1 MSATVACTST
11 PANSVSSGVATTS
24 RVPSAVVPTKTILSR
39 RASRGTV
46 PLSTSAAETVRE
58 RTLLAAESQQQVA
71 PGIDRYLPLVDGQF
85 GRVDVRHTKVD
96 LFRADVAHHGAQRQA
111 RIDMSVELDDQR
123 YASEDAVRVGRGVQ
137 ESGGTSR
144 RGEHRQTAHAP
155 SGAEEW
161 RIVGF
166 VARVENGKRDGV
178 QYACA
183 MAVPSGI
190 EGESITQNDVSG
202 AKRVG
207 QRLVRRRAGRASAR
221 IPIGFRKDHVHRDR
235 RGAEIAQSS
244 NQARHEIAW
253 PRPLAEHRQAALVEI
268 DDDDAAAGWVSAS
281 RSQDGVVHRVI
292 ETGEEGGP
300 VERENGDDENRNDAA
315 EKNQSAARC
324 AGV

>member
-1 MSATVACTST
+1 
-11 PANSVSSGVATTS
+11 
-24 RVPSAVVPTKTILSR
+24 
-39 RASRGTV
+39 
-46 PLSTSAAETVRE
+46 
-58 RTLLAAESQQQVA
+58 
-71 PGIDRYLPLVDGQF
+71 
-85 GRVDVRHTKVD
+85 
-96 LFRADVAHHGAQRQA
+96 
-111 RIDMSVELDDQR
+111 MSVELDDQR
-123 YASEDAVRVGRGVQ
+123 DASEDAIGVGRGVQ

-155 SGAEEW
+155 GGAEEW

-166 VARVENGKRDGV
+166 VARVENGERNGV
-178 QYACA
+178 QHAGA

-190 EGESITQNDVSG
+190 EGESITQNDISG

-207 QRLVRRRAGRASAR
+207 QCLVRRRAGRASAR

-235 RGAEIAQSS
+235 RAPDRAIQQSGA
-244 NQARHEIAW
+244 
-253 PRPLAEHRQAALVEI
+253 PRDRVATAMAEHRQAALVEI

-292 ETGEEGGP
+292 EAGEEGGP
-300 VERENGDDENRNDAA
+300 VECENGDDENRNDAA